1 MTVNR
6 NCRCLHSPTG
16 TPRGPTWLAARSS
29 LRAPPDTPVGLHSV
43 RVPSAIGPRIIVFGV
58 GDGISRLLSP
68 LTSGLLLTPAFL
80 HLLRTA
86 SALLEHRTPEVTAD
100 TLIPPMALPMLL
112 ISVPSWAVAAP
123 TGCPPSPLRTV
134 PLLRVPLLI
143 ISRPATILSHSALSS
158 AKATVDR
165 NRRCLHS
172 QFDTPFAARLGSLLA
187 PPSLPP
193 SHHRTGD
200 TARHSLLPMPLPL
213 AFRKRCF
220 LSPSLQSLFK
230 G

>member
-1 MTVNR
+1 VFAQSHR
-6 NCRCLHSPTG
+6 DASRPDLARCSLLPPGTTG
-16 TPRGPTWLAARSS
+16 HTRWAS
-29 LRAPPDTPVGLHSV
+29 LRSCPFCHRSTHHSFWG
-43 RVPSAIGPRIIVFGV
+43 RGWHIPSPQPQRPGPE
-58 GDGISRLLSP
+58 L
-68 LTSGLLLTPAFL
+68 LTSGVLLTPAFL
-80 HLLRTA
+80 HLLRTV
-86 SALLEHRTPEVTAD
+86 SALPEHRTPEVTAD

-134 PLLRVPLLI
+134 PRRRVPRLL